1 MKLIVSFA
9 SFLLI
14 VTTCS
19 AQVDN
24 IDEIY
29 GRTPPGNPIDNH
41 TPGDKLIRFTRVYYT
56 GFAIEIVGGILIGV
70 AQTGTH
76 EESLTNGLTIAGGV
90 LVLGG
95 AIVQLVSFSSI
106 GKAGKLMN
114 EQQKRVSLNIESTQY
129 GVGIV
134 CRF

>member
-1 MKLIVSFA
+1 MKLILSFA
-9 SFLLI
+9 SFILI
-14 VTTCS
+14 VTTCL

-29 GRTPPGNPIDNH
+29 GSTPPGNPIDHH
-41 TPGDKLIRFTRVYYT
+41 TAGDKLIRFTRVYYS

-70 AQTGTH
+70 AQTATH
-76 EESLTNGLTIAGGV
+76 EENLKNGLTIAGGV
-90 LVLGG
+90 LVLAGG
-95 AIVQLVSFSSI
+95 IVQLVSFSSI
-106 GKAGKLMN
+106 GKAGRLMN